1 MSYINFNNAGSSYLT
16 NKTQKIVKDF
26 LDYENIVGGY
36 NAENLYKNKLNE
48 FYLNASKLINC
59 DPKEISFLQSSTYAW
74 NFFLNS
80 THFRKDE
87 NVVIL
92 DNEYGSNLIGI
103 LNKKI
108 NYKMCKINGN
118 GQVCFEDLKNK
129 IDKKTKIVF
138 VCHIASQCGD
148 VIEIEKVSKLLKK
161 INKNIIFVVDACQS
175 IGQVNIDAKKQKFDI
190 LVGSGRKY
198 LRGPRGTGLLYVNKN
213 IKKKLSPFILD
224 IKSCSVKKG
233 EIFIKKNFPLFEVF
247 EYSPALKLGLS
258 NAIANV
264 NKIGIK
270 KIEKKIKKLSIFFLK
285 EMKSFS
291 QLVFHE
297 NSKLNIGINTF
308 SIKGI
313 NSCSIY
319 DYLLKNKILTAISD
333 SQTST
338 PYFEKKKI
346 NSVIR
351 VSFHYYNKFEEVKK
365 LKKCLIDLIKK

>member
-59 DPKEISFLQSSTYAW
+59 DPKEISFLQNSTYAW

-80 THFRKDE
+80 THFSKDE

-108 NYKMCKINGN
+108 NYKISKINAN

-161 INKNIIFVVDACQS
+161 INKNIILVVDACQS

-213 IKKKLSPFILD
+213 IKKNLSPFILD
-224 IKSCSVKKG
+224 IKNCSVKKG
-233 EIFIKKNFPLFEVF
+233 EIFIKKNLPLFEVF

-270 KIEKKIKKLSIFFLK
+270 KIEKKIKKLSIFFLN
-285 EMKSFS
+285 EMKSFN
-291 QLVFHE
+291 QLVFYE
-297 NSKLNIGINTF
+297 NSVLNAGINTF

-313 NSCSIY
+313 NSSSIY
-319 DYLLKNKILTAISD
+319 NYLLKNKILTSISN

-338 PYFEKKKI
+338 PYFKKKKI

-365 LKKCLIDLIKK
+365 LKKCLIDLINK

>member
-16 NKTQKIVKDF
+16 EKTQKIVKDF
-26 LDYENIVGGY
+26 FDYENIVGGY
-36 NAENLYKNKLNE
+36 NAENLFKNKLNE
-48 FYLNASKLINC
+48 FYFNASKLINC
-59 DPKEISFLQSSTYAW
+59 DPKEISFLQNSTYAW

-80 THFRKDE
+80 IHFRKDD

-108 NYKMCKINGN
+108 NHKISKINTN
-118 GQVCFEDLKNK
+118 GQVCFEDLKSK

-138 VCHIASQCGD
+138 ACHIASQCGD
-148 VIEIEKVSKLLKK
+148 VIEIEKIGKLLKK
-161 INKNIIFVVDACQS
+161 INENIIFVVDACQS

-213 IKKKLSPFILD
+213 IKKKISPFILD
-224 IKSCSVKKG
+224 IKNCSVKKG
-233 EIFIKKNFPLFEVF
+233 EILIKKNLPLFEVF

-258 NAIANV
+258 NAIADV

-270 KIEKKIKKLSIFFLK
+270 KIEEKIKKLSIFFLK

-313 NSCSIY
+313 NSTSIY
-319 DYLLKNKILTAISD
+319 DYLLKNKILTSISN
-333 SQTST
+333 SQTSM